1 MFNIFSPHN
10 DVFALDLSDLSL
22 KIVQLARN
30 KKHLSR
36 FIYGQAAI
44 PEGLIAQGEVK
55 AKKQADLAAFIKK
68 AVLSIGKGKIKTK
81 YAAVSL
87 PEEKSFVDV
96 LRLPKLK
103 KQQINRAVIFEAAN
117 YIPVPLDEVYFDFEI
132 IEPQCPA
139 SDCSE
144 VLIAATPKKIID
156 DYILALK
163 LAGFKPFLMEVESL
177 SLARALLRQDM
188 NHRPLLIIDFGQLR
202 SSFAIFAGSSL
213 RFTSTIP
220 VSSKEL
226 NNLLMNQLN
235 IDAEK
240 AEKIKQ
246 TEGLWGDR
254 KILDAVIPVLTDLT
268 EQIQKYLDY
277 YRSHAPANQPGHSVE
292 KILLCGGGANLK
304 GLPGFLADSLK
315 LKVELGNPWVNIF
328 PPSSKEVLPI
338 TLEQSISYATALGLA
353 AGALIYD

>member
-22 KIVQLARN
+22 KIVQLTCN
-30 KKHLSR
+30 KKGLSC
-36 FIYGQAAI
+36 FIYGQSAI
-44 PEGLIAQGEVK
+44 PEGLIEQGEIK
-55 AKKQADLAAFIKK
+55 IKKQAELAAFIKK

-103 KQQINRAVIFEAAN
+103 KQQINQAVTFEAAN
-117 YIPVPLDEVYFDFEI
+117 YIPVPLDEVYFDFEVI
-132 IEPQCPA
+132 NSPYPTN
-139 SDCSE
+139 DCIE

-156 DYILALK
+156 DYILVLG

-177 SLARALLRQDM
+177 SLARALVRQDI
-188 NHRPLLIIDFGQLR
+188 NHHPLLIVDFGQLH

-220 VSSKEL
+220 ISSREL
-226 NNLLMNQLN
+226 NNLLMKELN
-235 IDAEK
+235 IDIKK
-240 AEKIKQ
+240 AEEIKQ
-246 TEGLWGDR
+246 TEGLWGER
-254 KILDAVIPVLTDLT
+254 KILDAIIPALTDLT
-268 EQIQKYLDY
+268 EQIQKHLDY
-277 YRSHAPANQPGHSVE
+277 YHSHTPANQRNHSVE

-304 GLPGFLADSLK
+304 GLAGFLANSLK

-328 PPSSKEVLPI
+328 SPSSKKVLPI
-338 TLEQSISYATALGLA
+338 TLEQSINYATALGLA
-353 AGALIYD
+353 AGALAYD